1 MLCVDKCE
9 FQKFNK
15 KQFYCKLYET
25 NLITTVCCNE
35 EERPPLMYVEIK
47 RCDKCVEE
55 DKIGS
60 NSTQETIRKL
70 KVHVGW
76 MMDFF
81 YSFKDDI
88 EGEVTH
94 IYRLLKELEKE
105 E

>member
-1 MLCVDKCE
+1 MLCVNGCE
-9 FQKFNK
+9 FQKFD

-25 NLITTVCCNE
+25 NLIAEQE
-35 EERPPLMYVEIK
+35 EDVILIERCSE
-47 RCDKCVEE
+47 CVDE

-60 NSTQETIRKL
+60 SSTQETIRKL

-105 E
+105 K

>member
-1 MLCVDKCE
+1 MMLCVDKCE
-9 FQKFNK
+9 FQNFDK

-25 NLITTVCCNE
+25 NLIVEQQEDVILIERCNE
-35 EERPPLMYVEIK
+35 
-47 RCDKCVEE
+47 CVEE
-55 DKIGS
+55 KRIGS

-88 EGEVTH
+88 EQEVSH

-105 E
+105 K